1 QGAMFVK
8 NSTSMDG
15 DHVEVLRDIADIERL
30 RGFWLACNPQRDADP
45 DFFRFLIDTRP
56 QGDTP
61 RILILRAGGEFK
73 ALLVGRLIR
82 AHLPIKIGDFH
93 IPSPEL
99 RMLVI

>member
-1 QGAMFVK
+1 MSVK

-15 DHVEVLRDIADIERL
+15 DHVEVLRDVAALERL

-45 DFFRFLIDTRP
+45 DFFRFLIATRP

-61 RILILRAGGEFK
+61 CILILRAGGEPK

-82 AHLPIKIGDFH
+82 ARLPIKIGYLR

-99 RMLVI
+99 RMLIISG